1 MIIFEKLHPSAIIPT
16 RATPRSA
23 GLDVYALES
32 GMCVSSEKVVILT
45 GIKCALP
52 DNVCF
57 QVWPRSSLAVEHNI
71 DVQAGLI
78 DSDYRGEI
86 KIVLRNHSLIG
97 AWRWEA
103 GQRIAQLVPVLIF
116 PRIAVEDRVDGA
128 TERGDGGFGSTGK

>member
-1 MIIFEKLHPSAIIPT
+1 MIIFEKLHHHAIIPT

-23 GLDVYALES
+23 GFDVYALES
-32 GMCVSSEKVVILT
+32 GMCVSSEKVVIRT

-103 GQRIAQLVPVLIF
+103 GQRIAQLVPVVLYAG
-116 PRIAVEDRVDGA
+116 IAFQDTVRDT
-128 TERGDGGFGSTGK
+128 TERGEGGFGSSGK